1 MTLFEQI
8 LNAPE
13 EDLLKLIYRAASA
26 RDRNST
32 ERRSREI
39 ARRLGI
45 VHGQMICAIGFHEHI
60 RDLPDIVSMLGFPSY
75 EELAQQC
82 DRYFTQDV
90 YERLGIKSVLAIY
103 SKARSTRWLEEHLQP
118 LLQPRLQRIEDRIE
132 TSVNPLVIER
142 YKKEIRAIYGGG
154 LAWPE
159 FVESRLKQ
167 VHTGFRALLCEVQLI
182 VENRIIPVGDLF
194 FRDDILPEEKRRLIK
209 HGLVPRD
216 LVESRL
222 QSPHLPLAERHV
234 LEQHIRLL

>member
-13 EDLLKLIYRAASA
+13 EELLKLVYRAAST
-26 RDRNST
+26 RDRNSQ

-45 VHGQMICAIGFHEHI
+45 VHGQLICAIGFHPRIHE
-60 RDLPDIVSMLGFPSY
+60 LPDVISMLGFATH
-75 EELAQQC
+75 EQLAQQC

-90 YERLGIKSVLAIY
+90 YDRLGIKSVLAIY
-103 SKARSTRWLEEHLQP
+103 SRARTTEWLERHLQP
-118 LLQPRLQRIEDRIE
+118 LLQPRLHRIEDRIE

-159 FVESRLKQ
+159 FVETRLKE

-182 VENRIIPVGDLF
+182 VEHRIIPIGDIF
-194 FRDDILPEEKRRLIK
+194 FRDNILPEEKRRLIK

-222 QSPHLPLAERHV
+222 QSQHLPLAERQV
-234 LEQHIRLL
+234 LEQHVRTM